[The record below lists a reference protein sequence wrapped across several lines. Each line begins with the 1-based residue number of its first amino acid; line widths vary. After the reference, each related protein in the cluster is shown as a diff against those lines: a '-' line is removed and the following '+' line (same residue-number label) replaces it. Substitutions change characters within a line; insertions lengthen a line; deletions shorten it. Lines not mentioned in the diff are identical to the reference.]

1 MKKKKKDNGVSVN
14 IKTLTIVTIIIVIF
28 TISFGI
34 YCIKSHDNNRENILK
49 NNYLITEDGD
59 YRKYTAGSL
68 DDEYNQDKM
77 PYRVEYIII
86 KKDYSKISRHMVWR
100 VDNEDTYINQFYD
113 FEYTPVSN
121 IAKGSFNNVLKDGT
135 FNFYSVS
142 YDFNNGKF
150 ICNAKEYECNM
161 YVQDL
166 MDLKEEYYSL
176 IKDSK

>member
-28 TISFGI
+28 TIFFRI

-113 FEYTPVSN
+113 FEYTPVPN

-166 MDLKEEYYSL
+166 KDLKEEYYSL

>member
-1 MKKKKKDNGVSVN
+1 MKKKKKDNGVSVD

-28 TISFGI
+28 TIFFGI

-113 FEYTPVSN
+113 FEYTPVPN

>member
-28 TISFGI
+28 TIFFGI

-86 KKDYSKISRHMVWR
+86 KKD
-100 VDNEDTYINQFYD
+100 
-113 FEYTPVSN
+113 
-121 IAKGSFNNVLKDGT
+121 
-135 FNFYSVS
+135 
-142 YDFNNGKF
+142 
-150 ICNAKEYECNM
+150 
-161 YVQDL
+161 
-166 MDLKEEYYSL
+166 
-176 IKDSK
+176 